1 MNMSLIRRTFVDD
14 ITEMNRLVNKLM
26 GNFPSNGGTELA
38 TVDWTP
44 SVDVLETPEGYTIKA
59 DLPQVKREDVKINV
73 QNGVL
78 TLTGER
84 RLEKEEKGQKF
95 HRIERSYGSF
105 LRSFQLPDNIDE
117 SKITAT
123 FGEGVLQVMLPKTE
137 QPQHN
142 LRQIPLS

>member
-1 MNMSLIRRTFVDD
+1 MT
-14 ITEMNRLVNKLM
+14 KLM

-44 SVDVLETPEGYTIKA
+44 SVDVVETNEGYTLKA
-59 DLPQVKREDVKINV
+59 DLPQVKREDMKIDV

-84 RLEKEEKGQKF
+84 HQEKEDKGKKF

-117 SKITAT
+117 AKITAT
-123 FGEGVLQVMLPKTE
+123 FTDGVLQVMLPKTE
-137 QPQHN
+137 QPKQN
-142 LRQIPLS
+142 VRQIPLG